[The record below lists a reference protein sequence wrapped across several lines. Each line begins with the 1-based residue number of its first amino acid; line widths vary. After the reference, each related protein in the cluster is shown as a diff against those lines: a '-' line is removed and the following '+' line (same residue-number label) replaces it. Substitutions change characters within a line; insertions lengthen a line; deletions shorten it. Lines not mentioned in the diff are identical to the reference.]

1 MNRAYKPEGI
11 IYSHRRV
18 PAQSLTSA
26 QRMTL
31 PVIVSFICLVF
42 SSLLVNAAEPLTPL
56 DRRSFKTIPFDPAPS
71 ETQRR
76 ELDRVVDLCIKT
88 VESSVP
94 GSRFEAYVD
103 GGIVNTAGIDRAR
116 FNFWKCMSDNGHP
129 LAPIKK

>member
-1 MNRAYKPEGI
+1 MNHAYKPEGI

-56 DRRSFKTIPFDPAPS
+56 DRRSFKTIPFNPAPS
-71 ETQRR
+71 EAQRR
-76 ELDRVVDLCIKT
+76 ELDRVVGLCMKT
-88 VESSVP
+88 VEREVP
-94 GSRFEAYVD
+94 GGHFEAYAD
-103 GGIVNTAGIDRAR
+103 GGIINSVGIDRER
-116 FNFWKCMSDNGHP
+116 FNFWKCMSGNGYP
-129 LAPIKK
+129 LAPINK